1 MTLPASIGIGIAW
14 FLVWLFAQAAFH
26 KISAPGYY
34 QELVHRYIPAVE
46 ASRLWVALI
55 ASLETGIA
63 LCLVVPQWR
72 VLGLVAAAALLLAY
86 GALMASEILRGG
98 AGAQCG
104 CAGPDSSLGTS
115 WGLVL
120 RNGVCALLALSGLAG
135 VDAAEVSWM
144 GLTLAGFVAL
154 FAALVY
160 LTAEQI
166 ISNAQW
172 MAGEA

>member
-1 MTLPASIGIGIAW
+1 MSLPGSVGVGIAW

-34 QELVHRYIPAVE
+34 QALIHRYVPAI
-46 ASRLWVALI
+46 RGGRIWVALV
-55 ASLETGIA
+55 ASLEVGIA

-72 VLGLVAAAALLLAY
+72 ALGLVAAAALLLVY

-115 WGLVL
+115 WALVI
-120 RNGVCALLALSGLAG
+120 RNGVCASLGLLGLAG
-135 VDAAEVSWM
+135 TGTAEVSWL
-144 GLTLAGFVAL
+144 GLALAGFLAL
-154 FAALVY
+154 FTALVY
-160 LTAEQI
+160 LTIEQI
-166 ISNAQW
+166 VSNAQW
-172 MAGEA
+172 MAEEA